1 MARNRE
7 VEHGNDVFMSQPL
20 MGTQSEETESH
31 VKHKGLRMVLL
42 TTSVAVCG
50 SFEFG
55 SCVGYSAPT
64 QFGIMKDIGL
74 SLTEYSVFGSIL
86 NIGAVIGAMT
96 SGHVADFIGR
106 KGAMRMSSTIC
117 ILGWLWIYLSRGAV
131 SLDIGRFLMGY
142 GIGILSYVV
151 PVFIAEITPK
161 NLRGALATAN
171 QLLIVIGIS
180 VSFTLGAFLTWRALA
195 LIGIVPCIL
204 LIVGLQFI
212 PESPR
217 WLAKVSRKREFESA
231 LRTLRGEG
239 ADISQEK
246 CEIEVGVGLMVFQQ
260 LGGINAIVFYASQI
274 FASAGFPPKVVVTA
288 LGASL
293 IDRAGRR
300 PLLLVSASGLFLGS
314 FLLGISFYLKASQLS
329 LNWVPVLALS
339 GVLVYIG
346 SFSVGMGAVPWVIMS
361 EIFPIN
367 LKGIAGSLVTLVNWL
382 GSWLVS
388 YTFNFLSV
396 WSTYGAF
403 FVYSAICAI
412 GIGFIFKVVPE
423 TKGRTLE
430 EIQASMN
437 S

>member
-217 WLAKVSRKREFESA
+217 WL
-231 LRTLRGEG
+231 
-239 ADISQEK
+239 
-246 CEIEVGVGLMVFQQ
+246 VGVGLMVFQQ

-274 FASAGFPPKVVVTA
+274 FASAGFPPKVGNILYSLLQVVVTA